1 LLGRLLRARL
11 TAEVRTRVAVL
22 PALAAA
28 CSMAACGSS
37 STQGAA
43 TATATATV
51 AATAPAPPP
60 TRYGTR
66 LERAL
71 GQAFRTAYLL
81 QPAPPTESQIP
92 PKLKLLAA
100 DPPTVCTAQRRAAYR
115 CIVTYEPTAVATQLR
130 AVYELRRHGDCFTAT
145 AAAFDPSSTLHRIS
159 TC

>member
-11 TAEVRTRVAVL
+11 TTDVRARVVVL

-28 CSMAACGSS
+28 CSVAACGSS
-37 STQGAA
+37 STPNAA
-43 TATATATV
+43 TATATA
-51 AATAPAPPP
+51 AATATTPAPPP
-60 TRYGTR
+60 TRYRTR
-66 LERAL
+66 LDRAL
-71 GQAFRTAYLL
+71 GQAFRSAFLL

-92 PKLKLLAA
+92 PKLQLLAA

-115 CIVTYEPTAVATQLR
+115 CIVTYQPTAVASQLR

-145 AAAFDPSSTLHRIS
+145 AAAFEPGSTLHRIS